1 MNINVSRRQTIGG
14 LAVAALLA
22 GLVAV
27 GLSNPLPADDP
38 PAPKADDF
46 SPYVTKDGGISLP
59 LDYREKF
66 LHLGTYAVATKPDK
80 PVDEMHN
87 VYARPEDIQAYRR
100 DGKFPDGAILVK
112 DVTTVGSEKLTTG
125 QSTWTKD
132 IKIWFVMVNG
142 LDLGQAR
149 ATVEL
154 QGEVPA
160 PGLVGGGHE
169 AGQAGGRDAQ
179 RLRATGRHPGV
190 PPGRQVPRR
199 CHPGEGHHHR
209 RLGEAHHGAVH
220 LD

>member
-27 GLSNPLPADDP
+27 GLSNPLAGHDP

-87 VYARPEDIQAYRR
+87 VYARPEDVQAYRR
-100 DGKFPDGAILVK
+100 GGKFPDGAIRVK
-112 DVTTVGSEKLTTG
+112 DVSTVGSEKLTTG
-125 QSTWTKD
+125 QSTWTTD
-132 IKIWFVMVNG
+132 VNIWFVMG
-142 LDLGQAR
+142 KDS
-149 ATVEL
+149 
-154 QGEVPA
+154 
-160 PGLVGGGHE
+160 
-169 AGQAGGRDAQ
+169 
-179 RLRATGRHPGV
+179 TGRFPKK
-190 PPGRQVPRR
+190 
-199 CHPGEGHHHR
+199 
-209 RLGEAHHGAVH
+209 
-220 LD
+220 